1 MHWESVCPLLVPL
14 IFAEKRTLE
23 LEQVLGSMPV
33 RLKGLEAD
41 WSGAATAWGQGD
53 KSDGS
58 KGGVGI
64 AELYGDAPLVSRWSE
79 GSYLFGLLVR
89 PTSMA
94 QVRPVPHFTGSTRY
108 RFSGLLH

>member
-1 MHWESVCPLLVPL
+1 
-14 IFAEKRTLE
+14 
-23 LEQVLGSMPV
+23 MPV
-33 RLKGLEAD
+33 RLRGLEAD
-41 WSGAATAWGQGD
+41 WSVAATAWGQGD

-94 QVRPVPHFTGSTRY
+94 QVRVPLFKGSTRY
-108 RFSGLLH
+108 RFLGLLH